1 MTAPIKLSGGFLSEL
16 SFVYLATG
24 LIETSQDYENKTN
37 EYDELVRRGGDY
49 KINKQLTRRIDILK
63 EELVKFLQK
72 YSFAHEQ
79 GKAKRKKLLRNTLI
93 KAKSAIQ
100 LDYLACWIL
109 YLKFQPNERS
119 RPINDAFKWITDKEN
134 QLFGIIE
141 LLGKT
146 SSADKDSE
154 MYELACRIV
163 EEMA

>member
-24 LIETSQDYENKTN
+24 LIETSCDVERSENDF
-37 EYDELVRRGGDY
+37 DELIKRGGDY
-49 KINKQLTRRIDILK
+49 KINKQLERRMDKLK
-63 EELVKFLQK
+63 EELVEFIKK
-72 YSFAHEQ
+72 YQFAHEQ
-79 GKAKRKKLLRNTLI
+79 GRAKREKLLRSTLA

-146 SSADKDSE
+146 KSADKDSE
-154 MYELACRIV
+154 MYELACKIV
-163 EEMA
+163 EEN